1 MTTIKI
7 GLGRDKISAPNLIDI
22 FRLMEKGDRNL
33 DHRHV
38 DLTAAESR
46 TKKTTD
52 YIRGGVKI
60 FMRLRDAVT
69 EPLEEEHP
77 YIVAIVVSGVV
88 QAVVSPWVLQA
99 LGSGQLGPVA
109 GEFFSRPP
117 LRILYLKVNS
127 DAVPTQGS
135 FAAGLQAPIGA
146 AVATASLFSILQW
159 VGMT

>member
-7 GLGRDKISAPNLIDI
+7 GLGRDKISAPNFIDI

-38 DLTAAESR
+38 DLMAAESR

-69 EPLEEEHP
+69 ELLEEVLDLAIKAGR
-77 YIVAIVVSGVV
+77 IV
-88 QAVVSPWVLQA
+88 L
-99 LGSGQLGPVA
+99 
-109 GEFFSRPP
+109 
-117 LRILYLKVNS
+117 
-127 DAVPTQGS
+127 
-135 FAAGLQAPIGA
+135 
-146 AVATASLFSILQW
+146 
-159 VGMT
+159 